1 MYVLL
6 AEQSLG
12 ALSPM
17 LIVLATMMMMGGG
30 SGGGS
35 SSYSFGG
42 KHDDVPFLLVKARA
56 AARKIPCPHRRIVGG
71 VGGIIGGAAINY
83 ADFFDL
89 SAKPADISQQ
99 AWDDMSRTAFDAI
112 LGFVHNPR
120 LHAVV
125 KGCNGDGALLL
136 AKLKAIG
143 GSKRQQIKTTDTTP

>member
-56 AARKIPCPHRRIVGG
+56 AARKIPCPHRRGLSLVNAALGG
-71 VGGIIGGAAINY
+71 TPLSY
-83 ADFFDL
+83 AEFFNL
-89 SAKPADISQQ
+89 SAKPGDISDA
-99 AWDDMSRTAFDAI
+99 AWQD
-112 LGFVHNPR
+112 
-120 LHAVV
+120 
-125 KGCNGDGALLL
+125 
-136 AKLKAIG
+136 
-143 GSKRQQIKTTDTTP
+143 